1 MPARHIWIKHL
12 FLVSVVAASSAW
24 AVGARATVAISGLNI
39 LPTFDS
45 TITND
50 PNQGLLVFRN
60 SDQFERLMNLDGV
73 VSECGGDILP
83 SVQSQ
88 QIQDGIANAG

>member
-1 MPARHIWIKHL
+1 MINSAVYVSRRAGTVLHVTAAQNTVCQCVLEIPIKTGTH
-12 FLVSVVAASSAW
+12 SWQS
-24 AVGARATVAISGLNI
+24 
-39 LPTFDS
+39 
-45 TITND
+45 
-50 PNQGLLVFRN
+50 LLVFRN

>member
-1 MPARHIWIKHL
+1 MRHPQVNSGST
-12 FLVSVVAASSAW
+12 LVSRLLTLERHCKPV
-24 AVGARATVAISGLNI
+24 
-39 LPTFDS
+39 FM
-45 TITND
+45 
-50 PNQGLLVFRN
+50 QGLLVFRN
-60 SDQFERLMNLDGV
+60 SDQFERLMHLDGV